1 MRSGPTTLTVDVGRY
16 SKEKMHATAKIDLEA
31 DGLGVGIVRCSS
43 STIQR
48 LSFLAFFWQ
57 NSQRLQEDDDKKDM
71 EQKK

>member
-43 STIQR
+43 TIQR

-57 NSQRLQEDDDKKDM
+57 NS
-71 EQKK
+71 

>member
-43 STIQR
+43 SSTIQR

-57 NSQRLQEDDDKKDM
+57 NS
-71 EQKK
+71 